1 MAATRV
7 RFLAEH
13 RNGDGNYLRLNH
25 GGKFVPCKGENNIA
39 AFELAYQVFLEEH
52 NISAKQ
58 ISEFRKRNPWPT
70 HD

>member
-7 RFLAEH
+7 RLLAEH

-25 GGKFVPCKGENNIA
+25 GGKFVPCKGENTLA

-52 NISAKQ
+52 GITAKQ
-58 ISEFRKRNPWPT
+58 LEEFRAKHNPPS